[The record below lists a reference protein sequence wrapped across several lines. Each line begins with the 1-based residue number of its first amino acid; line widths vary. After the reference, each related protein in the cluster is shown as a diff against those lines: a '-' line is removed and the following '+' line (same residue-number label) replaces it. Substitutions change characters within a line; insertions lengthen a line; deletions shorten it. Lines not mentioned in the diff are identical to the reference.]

1 LKTLG
6 EEADRRAKR
15 LTPAGAARTSFPMNP
30 LYEGKAKRLWATEDP
45 NVLRMEFKNDATAF
59 NGEKK
64 AQFENK
70 GRLNNAI
77 STLIYGFLE
86 KEGVP
91 THFVR
96 QIDETNVEVKK
107 VEILMVEVIIRNL
120 SAGSFCKRTGLEEGL
135 VFSQP
140 IVEFCIKSDE
150 LGDPLVNDDYIRELK
165 LASAEDLAFLRE
177 AALKV
182 NRILIDFFAKCGLK
196 LVDFKLEFGRLAE
209 DPSKIVL
216 ADEISPDGCRLWDL
230 KTGEKMDKDRFRRDL
245 GNVMEAYAEVL
256 ERVKE
261 ATA

>member
-1 LKTLG
+1 MT
-6 EEADRRAKR
+6 
-15 LTPAGAARTSFPMNP
+15 P

-64 AQFENK
+64 AQFEDK

-96 QIDETNVEVKK
+96 QIDDTNVEVRK
-107 VEILMVEVIIRNL
+107 VEILMVEVIIRNF

-135 VFSQP
+135 PFSSP
-140 IVEFCIKSDE
+140 IIEFCIKSDE
-150 LGDPLVNDDYIRELK
+150 LGDPLINDDYIRELK
-165 LASAEDLAFLRE
+165 LATVEEVAFLRE
-177 AALKV
+177 SALKV
-182 NRILIDFFAKCGLK
+182 NRILTDFFAKCGLR
-196 LVDFKLEFGRLAE
+196 LVDFKLEFGRLTT
-209 DPSKIVL
+209 DPKTIVL

-245 GNVMEAYAEVL
+245 GGVMEAYTEVL
-256 ERVKE
+256 ARVKE

>member
-1 LKTLG
+1 M
-6 EEADRRAKR
+6 
-15 LTPAGAARTSFPMNP
+15 PMTP
-30 LYEGKAKRLWATEDP
+30 LYEGKAKRLWTTDNP
-45 NVLRMEFKNDATAF
+45 DTLRMEFKNDATAF

-64 AQFENK
+64 ASFENK

-77 STLIYGFLE
+77 STLIYGMLE

-107 VEILMVEVIIRNL
+107 VEILMVEVIVRNIA
-120 SAGSFCKRTGLEEGL
+120 AGSFCKRTGMPEGH

-140 IVEFCIKSDE
+140 IIEFSYKSDE
-150 LGDPLVNDDYIRELK
+150 LGDPLINDDYIREMK
-165 LASAEDLAFLRE
+165 LATPEDMAHLRK

-182 NRILIDFFAKCGLK
+182 NELLSAFFAKCGLK
-196 LVDFKLEFGRLAE
+196 LVDFKLEFGRLKS
-209 DPSKIVL
+209 DPSIIVL

-245 GNVMEAYAEVL
+245 GNVMEAYEEVL
-256 ERVKE
+256 GRVKQGI
-261 ATA
+261 AD